1 MIVFEEFVYISRKN
15 FNLNVFLLHYSLG
28 TPPSAASKKS
38 LKFRNYFTDNVVIK
52 SYDKK
57 NDFAIPDWFY
67 DKLAPKPIIQ
77 GLRVD
82 WVAS

>member
-1 MIVFEEFVYISRKN
+1 MIVFEDFVYISRKN
-15 FNLNVFLLHYSLG
+15 FNLYVFLLRYSLVI
-28 TPPSAASKKS
+28 PASAASKKS

-52 SYDKK
+52 SYDK
-57 NDFAIPDWFY
+57 NDFAIPDRFY
-67 DKLAPKPIIQ
+67 YKLAAKQIIQ